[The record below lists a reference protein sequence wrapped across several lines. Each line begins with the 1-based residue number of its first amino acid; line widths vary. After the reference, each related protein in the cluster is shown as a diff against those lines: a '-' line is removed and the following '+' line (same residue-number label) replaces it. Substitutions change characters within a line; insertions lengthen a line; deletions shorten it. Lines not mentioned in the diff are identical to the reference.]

1 MNENNQPVS
10 EAAAEQVLTPGAG
23 GADGRAGAAAL
34 AAAQAKAQENWNSY
48 LRAVAEL
55 DNYRKRMDREIDN
68 ARKFAI
74 ERFAQELVTV
84 GDALEAG
91 IQAGA
96 ANPGPALL
104 EGAQATLRELH
115 RAFDKAGI
123 KIIDPA
129 GQPFDPAWHEAM
141 VAQESR
147 EQPAN
152 TVLSVIQKG
161 YSLNGRL
168 LRPARVIVSKAG
180 CEAQLNL
187 LNDPQGSGHSF
198 DLLEDFHNG

>member
-1 MNENNQPVS
+1 VSENNQPLGDV
-10 EAAAEQVLTPGAG
+10 APDN
-23 GADGRAGAAAL
+23 GADAGASAQIPAL
-34 AAAQAKAQENWNSY
+34 AAAEAKAQENWNSY
-48 LRAVAEL
+48 LRSVAEL
-55 DNYRKRMDREIDN
+55 ENYRKRTEREIDN

-91 IQAGA
+91 IAAGA

-104 EGAQATLRELH
+104 EGAQATLRQLH
-115 RAFDKAGI
+115 RAFEKAGI

-141 VAQESR
+141 MVQESR
-147 EQPAN
+147 DQPAN
-152 TVLSVIQKG
+152 TVLTVVQKG

-168 LRPARVIVSKAG
+168 LRPARVIVSKSPGDA
-180 CEAQLNL
+180 N
-187 LNDPQGSGHSF
+187 
-198 DLLEDFHNG
+198 

>member
-1 MNENNQPVS
+1 MNETNHAGGEVPLDAGQTGGANPTA
-10 EAAAEQVLTPGAG
+10 ELAAAEA
-23 GADGRAGAAAL
+23 RAT
-34 AAAQAKAQENWNSY
+34 ESRNSY

-55 DNYRKRMDREIDN
+55 ENFRKRSEREIDN
-68 ARKFAI
+68 ARKYAI

-91 IQAGA
+91 ISAGG

-104 EGAQATLRELH
+104 EGAQATLRQLH

-129 GQPFDPAWHEAM
+129 GQPFDPEWHEAM

-147 EQPAN
+147 DQPVN

-180 CEAQLNL
+180 GDGN
-187 LNDPQGSGHSF
+187 
-198 DLLEDFHNG
+198 

>member
-1 MNENNQPVS
+1 VS
-10 EAAAEQVLTPGAG
+10 ESNYAEGAIPPEAAP
-23 GADGRAGAAAL
+23 ADSLDLAAAL
-34 AAAQAKAQENWNSY
+34 AAAEARATENRNSY
-48 LRAVAEL
+48 LRAVAEM
-55 DNYRKRMDREIDN
+55 DNFRKRSEREIDN

-74 ERFAQELVTV
+74 ERFAQELVPV

-91 IQAGA
+91 INAGA

-104 EGAQATLRELH
+104 EGAQATLRQLH
-115 RAFDKAGI
+115 RAFDKGGI

-129 GQPFDPAWHEAM
+129 GQPFDPEWHEAM
-141 VAQESR
+141 VVQESA

-168 LRPARVIVSKAG
+168 LRPARVIVSKSPDG
-180 CEAQLNL
+180 GN
-187 LNDPQGSGHSF
+187 
-198 DLLEDFHNG
+198 

>member
-1 MNENNQPVS
+1 VNETNRAEGTIPVDDAS
-10 EAAAEQVLTPGAG
+10 PQG
-23 GADGRAGAAAL
+23 GADASAAL
-34 AAAQAKAQENWNSY
+34 AAAEAKATENRNSY

-55 DNYRKRMDREIDN
+55 DNFRKRSEREIEN

-91 IQAGA
+91 INAGA

-104 EGAQATLRELH
+104 EGAQATLRQLH
-115 RAFDKAGI
+115 RAFDKGGI

-129 GQPFDPAWHEAM
+129 GQPFDPEWHEAM
-141 VAQESR
+141 TVQESR
-147 EQPAN
+147 EHPAN

-168 LRPARVIVSKAG
+168 LRPARVIVSKTPEG
-180 CEAQLNL
+180 GGN
-187 LNDPQGSGHSF
+187 
-198 DLLEDFHNG
+198 